1 VEALR
6 HALLIGGQDHRV
18 RSRRE
23 IAHARMMHAMP
34 DVWQLRISRAEALAA
49 SDTAASPLLAFYAE
63 LLRIQHRA
71 YSRLRANSHGAAS
84 GALERDLP
92 AMRSEWRPA
101 LQAIARVAPQ
111 ALAAEGQQLCDR
123 GEAAIEEA
131 LLSYWYAPSDRQF
144 YPKALLQP
152 YAQWLAEAG
161 VAPRGRELAR
171 TDNRCPFCG
180 GVPQLSVLHAADESP
195 SGGGGRKLQ
204 CATCCTEWPVRRV
217 LCVHCGEEDERKLGY
232 FHSPA
237 FDHLR
242 VDACDACRHYL
253 KSVDLTR
260 LGVAVPLVDEVAGA
274 PLDIW
279 ARDHGYTKIELNLV
293 GL

>member
-1 VEALR
+1 
-6 HALLIGGQDHRV
+6 
-18 RSRRE
+18 
-23 IAHARMMHAMP
+23 MMLSMR
-34 DVWQLRISRAEALAA
+34 DVWRQRLQRAEALATRGD
-49 SDTAASPLLAFYAE
+49 STSHLLAFYAA
-63 LLRIQHRA
+63 LLRVQLRLYAH
-71 YSRLRANSHGAAS
+71 LRANHNGAPS
-84 GALERDLP
+84 GALEQDLP
-92 AMRSEWRPA
+92 ALGSELRPA
-101 LQAIARVAPQ
+101 LLAIAQAAPD
-111 ALAAEGQQLCDR
+111 ALSTAGQQLGDA
-123 GEAAIEEA
+123 GQAAIEDA
-131 LLSYWYAPSDRQF
+131 LLSFWYAPSDRLF

-161 VAPRGRELAR
+161 ITPRGRELAR

-180 GVPQLSVLHAADESP
+180 GVPQLSVLRVADESP

-204 CATCCTEWPVRRV
+204 CATCFTEWPVRRV

-242 VDACDACRHYL
+242 VDACDTCQHYL

-260 LGVAVPLVDEVAGA
+260 LGIAVPVVDEVAGV

-279 ARDHGYTKIELNLV
+279 ARDHGYAKIELNLV